1 MLAHQIELVE
11 KRRLRVEPP
20 PPPPNW
26 LSKCK
31 EGSWNPVRQ
40 GAKLEL
46 FLEEGWWYACS
57 TPASLKER
65 MHAERLLLA
74 VSLLPFTHTSLPP
87 PPCEHR
93 PVELIKKKVG
103 GKDSH
108 KVWSPMYDKY
118 HTVPSKRLRPDPL
131 G

>member
-1 MLAHQIELVE
+1 MVSMQHASKQKKRCTHRASSLA
-11 KRRLRVEPP
+11 
-20 PPPPNW
+20 
-26 LSKCK
+26 
-31 EGSWNPVRQ
+31 
-40 GAKLEL
+40 
-46 FLEEGWWYACS
+46 F
-57 TPASLKER
+57 
-65 MHAERLLLA
+65 
-74 VSLLPFTHTSLPP
+74 SLLPFTHTHTSLPLP
-87 PPCEHR
+87 LVSTVVYR

>member
-1 MLAHQIELVE
+1 MLLAHQVELVE

-46 FLEEGWWYACS
+46 FLEEGWW
-57 TPASLKER
+57 
-65 MHAERLLLA
+65 
-74 VSLLPFTHTSLPP
+74 
-87 PPCEHR
+87 

>member
-1 MLAHQIELVE
+1 MLLAHQIELVE

-46 FLEEGWWYACS
+46 FLEEGWW
-57 TPASLKER
+57 
-65 MHAERLLLA
+65 
-74 VSLLPFTHTSLPP
+74 
-87 PPCEHR
+87 
-93 PVELIKKKVG
+93 
-103 GKDSH
+103 
-108 KVWSPMYDKY
+108 
-118 HTVPSKRLRPDPL
+118 
-131 G
+131 